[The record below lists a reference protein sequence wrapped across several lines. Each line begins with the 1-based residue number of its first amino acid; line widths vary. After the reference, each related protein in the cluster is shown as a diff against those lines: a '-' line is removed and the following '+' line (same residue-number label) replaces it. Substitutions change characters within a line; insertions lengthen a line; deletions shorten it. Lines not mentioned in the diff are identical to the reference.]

1 MPTIERRADNFTEGQ
16 LAILDGRILK
26 NIPCGGQ
33 HECKE
38 VESVKRIG
46 KGILVLLTIFIFGL
60 VVNYLKAEDSLAR
73 QQEVAAIHK
82 AYLADRLDKIDVVL
96 GIKAR

>member
-26 NIPCGGQ
+26 NLPCGGQ
-33 HECKE
+33 NECKE

-46 KGILVLLTIFIFGL
+46 KGILVLLTIFIIGL
-60 VVNYLKAEDSLAR
+60 AINYVKAEDTIQR
-73 QQEVAAIHK
+73 QNDK
-82 AYLADRLDKIDVVL
+82 AEMQKAFLSERLDRIDFVM
-96 GIKAR
+96 GIKK